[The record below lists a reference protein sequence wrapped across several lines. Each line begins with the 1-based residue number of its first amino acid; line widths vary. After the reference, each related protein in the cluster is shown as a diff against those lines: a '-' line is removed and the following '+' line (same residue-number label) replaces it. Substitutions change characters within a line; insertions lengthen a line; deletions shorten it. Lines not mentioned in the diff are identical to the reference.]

1 MVPRITL
8 EALRRWASSSRR
20 KPLVVRGARQVG
32 KTTAIRMFGEECDQF
47 IELNL
52 EMSSD
57 ADLFRRGLGIR
68 DLWQA
73 ILLSRRT
80 SSKGGRVLLFLD
92 EIQACPEAIATL
104 RHFYELMPEIHLIAA
119 GSLLEVMLD
128 RGDVSFPV
136 GRVQHAYMFPMS
148 FEEFLV
154 AHGEE
159 QAVEALNT
167 VPCPTAAIPLLLDRF
182 HRYAL
187 VGGMPEIVTAHAEST
202 DVTVLDGLYSSLLTS
217 YLDDVSKYARNSTAN
232 LVLRH
237 AIEAAPFEAGNRI
250 KFAGFGRSN
259 YRSREMGEALRT
271 LQRAMLLFLIYPTT
285 STELPLVP
293 DHRKSP
299 RLQFLDTGLLNHAA
313 GLQARYFEHVDLH
326 SFYRG
331 RLAEHIVAQ
340 EMLCQTD
347 TTLDKPL
354 FWVRE
359 KRQSTAEVDF
369 VLRHEG
375 GVIPVEVKAG
385 ASGSLRSLHEFM
397 NRSDCDLAVRLH
409 HGALD
414 HQQIRTAV
422 GREFTLLDLPYFLA
436 SRVRA
441 HVDWLRS

>member
-1 MVPRITL
+1 
-8 EALRRWASSSRR
+8 
-20 KPLVVRGARQVG
+20 
-32 KTTAIRMFGEECDQF
+32 MFGAECDQF

-52 EMSSD
+52 ETSSD
-57 ADLFRRGLGIR
+57 ADLFRRGMTVR

-80 SSKGGRVLLFLD
+80 ASNGGRVLLFLD
-92 EIQACPEAIATL
+92 EIQACPEAIGAL
-104 RHFYELMPEIHLIAA
+104 RYFYEQMPEIHLVAA

-148 FEEFLV
+148 FEEFLI
-154 AHGEE
+154 AHGED

-167 VPCPTAAIPLLLDRF
+167 VPCPTAAIPFLLERF

-187 VGGMPEIVTAHAEST
+187 VGGMPEIVAAHAESA
-202 DVTVLDGLYSSLLTS
+202 DVTTLDGLYGSLLTS
-217 YLDDVSKYARNSTAN
+217 YLDDVSKYARNSTAD

-285 STELPLVP
+285 STELPLAP

-326 SFYRG
+326 SFHRG
-331 RLAEHIVAQ
+331 KMAEHIVAQ
-340 EMLCQTD
+340 EMLCQTH
-347 TTLDKPL
+347 TTLDRPI

-369 VLRHEG
+369 LIRHEG

-385 ASGSLRSLHEFM
+385 ATGSLRSLHEFM
-397 NRSDCDLAVRLH
+397 NRSECDLAVRLH
-409 HGALD
+409 HGDLGR
-414 HQQIRTAV
+414 HQTRTPA

-436 SRVRA
+436 SRVRLY
-441 HVDWLRS
+441 VDRFRS